1 MELLDRY
8 GYSLVFVV
16 ALLEQLGLPVPV
28 APFLLLAGAIAASG
42 KLSFLL
48 LSIFTVIAAFTG
60 DMVWFYLGRTRGRK
74 VLKNLCLL
82 SLSPETCV
90 RKTEDSFLKYG
101 MNSLLFSKFVPALN
115 TIAPPMAGLVGARL
129 ISFVWRDLIGSIL
142 YVVSFLLLGF
152 YFEKEIFQ
160 VTDIF
165 DQLGKT
171 FFWILIAGLALYVL
185 SKYVKL
191 KILQRLLYKERISVL
206 ELKERLDA
214 GEDFIIVDIRA
225 NLRMDPNAGS
235 IPGAVRQVPV
245 WQNCFTTEDIERFD
259 LCWVVMMPGLKQ
271 AFRLNH

>member
-235 IPGAVRQVPV
+235 IPGAVRIPPAEIDKHMHLLKDEK
-245 WQNCFTTEDIERFD
+245 WI
-259 LCWVVMMPGLKQ
+259 VMYCT
-271 AFRLNH
+271 